1 VNQDKIIFAICVVV
15 GLFGFSW
22 VMERQSIASIIIGF
36 LVVAAAVVVGTVY
49 LTKLRHPKNPMQDE
63 IDALIEKDKFDKN
76 GKS

>member
-1 VNQDKIIFAICVVV
+1 VSSDKIIFGVCVVV

-22 VMERQSIASIIIGF
+22 VMGRESIASIIIGF

-49 LTKLRHPKNPMQDE
+49 LTKMRHPKNPMQAE
-63 IDALIEKDKFDKN
+63 IDALLAKDNKK